1 MKLKGIKPVEQHVE
15 KAVLGVC
22 GAAFVGALVWQ
33 LFLTK
38 SEVKVGP
45 ASKPISAAF
54 DPARD
59 EARKLESKVGN
70 ASPEL
75 PEVPKL
81 AIRDALRLGVEL
93 PATSG
98 QAFALGAGPG
108 VRVGAD
114 TGKPAG
120 AAVALPV
127 VPAPA
132 SVVAATYRNTFHP
145 VEKLR
150 TPALAALLPAEQPFD
165 KASVSVEGT
174 FDGVAFRSVLESD
187 PDGPTGP
194 ATPVPINWWRDPA
207 GLPAVEILGVEM
219 ERKTIRNPDGTVPSK
234 EEVVVVP
241 VSPGRS
247 GLAAEETVPTVI
259 AMWERDAR
267 SAGDIPPLLDEVRAI
282 GPVIT
287 RPTFYETI
295 AGPDWERPREA
306 AVAIG
311 ENDEAR
317 QQRSVKRQLAELDK
331 DIAEIEGKLGSGG
344 RRTGRETDRDRGPA
358 SGGGGRGG
366 RSQGG
371 GRGGEREAA
380 PQELNE
386 SQRKALEENLKRAE
400 ERREQLVKK
409 LESLGGKDEGPTQDD
424 LDALE
429 TPWLDNAKIDVW
441 SHDLTVQPG
450 AVYQYRM
457 RLVVNNPMFGRGLQ
471 DDQKALAEQ
480 KLLRGTWSEWTTPV
494 TIDRDREFFVTS
506 AVDTDPV
513 TGRPKAM
520 AEVFVFYYGYYRSQG
535 GSFEPGDKLNLRVNL
550 PDELKLADMKV
561 LEELFN
567 KGQVPGIAP
576 IVRPQD
582 RDAQP
587 GGGRGRV
594 VNPEDRETGRP
605 GQNQP
610 MAAEALMSI
619 AGPKFVATGVDSV
632 LLGVRGVPGD
642 GQTRYQ
648 AVVRD
653 LAQQV
658 VALAPDDVR
667 SNPAYRRLEASV
679 KAGKDALAEPKVE
692 EEPKRPDPRPRPV
705 PTRPAS
711 GGGGGGGGGGG

>member
-45 ASKPISAAF
+45 ATKPISAAF

-59 EARKLESKVGN
+59 EAKRLEAKVGN
-70 ASPEL
+70 ATPEM

-114 TGKPAG
+114 VGKPAG
-120 AAVALPV
+120 AAVALPA

-132 SVVAATYRNTFHP
+132 SVVAATYRNTFSP

-165 KASVSVEGT
+165 KASVSVEGV

-194 ATPVPINWWRDPA
+194 ATPVPLNWWRDPA
-207 GLPAVEILGVEM
+207 GLPAVEILSVEL
-219 ERKTIRNPDGTVPSK
+219 ERKTIRNPDGTTPAK
-234 EEVVVVP
+234 DEVVVVP
-241 VSPGRS
+241 VPPGRS
-247 GLAAEETVPTVI
+247 GLPPQDDAGSVA

-267 SAGDIPPLLDEVRAI
+267 SAGDIPPMLDEVRAI
-282 GPVIT
+282 GPIIT
-287 RPTFYETI
+287 RPMFYETI
-295 AGPDWERPREA
+295 AGPEWERPREA
-306 AVAIG
+306 VVAASEG
-311 ENDEAR
+311 NEAR
-317 QQRSVKRQLAELDK
+317 QQRLLKRQITEVDE
-331 DIAEIEGKLGSGG
+331 DIADIEGKLGSGG
-344 RRTGRETDRDRGPA
+344 RSGRDRDRDQ
-358 SGGGGRGG
+358 GGAGSGRGG
-366 RSQGG
+366 RMSGGGG
-371 GRGGEREAA
+371 GRGGERQTA

-386 SQRKALEENLKRAE
+386 SQRKALEENLKRLTD
-400 ERREQLVKK
+400 RRESLVTS
-409 LESLGGKDEGPTQDD
+409 LESLGGKDEGPKEDN
-424 LDALE
+424 LAELE
-429 TPWLDNAKIDVW
+429 TPWLDRAKIDVW
-441 SHDLTVQPG
+441 AHDLTVQPG

-471 DDQKALAEQ
+471 EDQKALAEQ
-480 KLLRGTWSEWTTPV
+480 KLIRGAWSEWTAPV

-550 PDELKLADMKV
+550 PDELKLADMKA
-561 LEELFN
+561 LEEAFA
-567 KGQVPGIAP
+567 KGQI
-576 IVRPQD
+576 
-582 RDAQP
+582 
-587 GGGRGRV
+587 RGLTPVAR
-594 VNPEDRETGRP
+594 PEDREAPGGGGRRSRAAP
-605 GQNQP
+605 DDREGGRAGQNQP
-610 MAAEALMSI
+610 VAADALMSV
-619 AGPKFVATGVDSV
+619 AGPKFVPAGVDSV
-632 LLGVRGVPGD
+632 LLGVRGVPGE
-642 GQTRYQ
+642 GQTKYQ

-653 LAQQV
+653 LAQRV
-658 VALAPDDVR
+658 VALAPDDMR
-667 SNPAYRRLEASV
+667 SNPAYKRLEASV
-679 KAGKDALAEPKVE
+679 RAGVEALKESKPE
-692 EEPKRPDPRPRPV
+692 EEPKRQERPDRPPAGPRPPR
-705 PTRPAS
+705 
-711 GGGGGGGGGGG
+711 GGGGGGGGGG

>member
-45 ASKPISAAF
+45 ATKPISAAF

-59 EARKLESKVGN
+59 AARSLETKIAN

-81 AIRDALRLGVEL
+81 AIRDALRLGTEL
-93 PATSG
+93 PATAG

-108 VRVGAD
+108 VRVGTD
-114 TGKPAG
+114 VGKPAG
-120 AAVALPV
+120 AAVALPA

-132 SVVAATYRNTFHP
+132 SVVAASYRNTFSP

-187 PDGPTGP
+187 PDGPNGP
-194 ATPVPINWWRDPA
+194 AAPVPINWWRDPA
-207 GLPAVEILGVEM
+207 GMPAVEILGVEM
-219 ERKTIRNPDGTVPSK
+219 ERKTIRNPDGTTPSK
-234 EEVVVVP
+234 EEIVVVP
-241 VSPGRS
+241 VAPGRS
-247 GLAAEETVPTVI
+247 GLPADDGATSVA

-267 SAGDIPPLLDEVRAI
+267 SAGDIPPMLDEVRAI

-287 RPTFYETI
+287 RPTFYDTI
-295 AGPDWERPREA
+295 AGPEWERPRDA
-306 AVAIG
+306 AVAVG

-317 QQRSVKRQLAELDK
+317 QQRLVKRQLEGLDK
-331 DIAEIEGKLGSGG
+331 DISEIEGKLGTGG
-344 RRTGRETDRDRGPA
+344 RRAGRDQPRDRDA
-358 SGGGGRGG
+358 GGAGGRGG
-366 RSQGG
+366 RMSGGG
-371 GRGGEREAA
+371 GRGGERETA

-386 SQRKALEENLKRAE
+386 SQRKALEDNLNRLQ
-400 ERREQLVKK
+400 ERREQLVKR
-409 LESLGGKDEGPTQDD
+409 LESLGGKDEGPKEGD
-424 LDALE
+424 LDKVEA
-429 TPWLDNAKIDVW
+429 PWLDNAKIDVW
-441 SHDLTVQPG
+441 AHDLTVQPG

-457 RLVVNNPMFGRGLQ
+457 RLIVNNPMFGRGLQ
-471 DDQKALAEQ
+471 EDQKALAEQ
-480 KLLRGTWSEWTTPV
+480 KLIRGTWSEWTAPV
-494 TIDRDREFFVTS
+494 TIDRDREFFITS
-506 AVDTDPV
+506 AVDNDPV

-550 PDELKLADMKV
+550 PDELKLADMKA
-561 LEELFN
+561 LEEAFI
-567 KGQVPGIAP
+567 KGQIPGLAP
-576 IVRPQD
+576 VARPQD
-582 RDAQP
+582 REAPP
-587 GGGRGRV
+587 GGGRRPGAAP
-594 VNPEDRETGRP
+594 NDREGGRA
-605 GQNQP
+605 GQNQQV
-610 MAAEALMSI
+610 AAEALMSI
-619 AGPKFVATGVDSV
+619 AGPKFIATGVDSV
-632 LLGVRGVPGD
+632 LLGVRGVPGE

-658 VALAPDDVR
+658 VAMSPDTVDGAAR
-667 SNPAYRRLEASV
+667 KRLESSV
-679 KAGKDALAEPKVE
+679 KAGKEALVEPKVE
-692 EEPKRPDPRPRPV
+692 EPKRPERPDRPPPPPPRG
-705 PTRPAS
+705 T
-711 GGGGGGGGGGG
+711 GGGGGGGGGG

>member
-38 SEVKVGP
+38 NEVKVGP

-59 EARKLESKVGN
+59 EAKKLEAKVGN
-70 ASPEL
+70 ASPEI

-120 AAVALPV
+120 AAVALPT

-132 SVVAATYRNTFHP
+132 SVVAATYRNTFSP

-165 KASVSVEGT
+165 KASVSVEGI

-187 PDGPTGP
+187 PDGPNGP

-207 GLPAVEILGVEM
+207 GLPAVEVLGVEM
-219 ERKTIRNPDGTVPSK
+219 ERKTIRNPDGTVPSQD
-234 EEVVVVP
+234 EIVVVP
-241 VSPGRS
+241 VAPGRS
-247 GLAAEETVPTVI
+247 GLPAEETVPSVM
-259 AMWERDAR
+259 AWWERDAR
-267 SAGDIPPLLDEVRAI
+267 SAGDIPPMLDEVRSI

-287 RPTFYETI
+287 RPEFYETI
-295 AGPDWERPREA
+295 AGPEWERPREA
-306 AVAIG
+306 VVAVG
-311 ENDEAR
+311 ENDQAR
-317 QQRSVKRQLAELDK
+317 QQRLVKRQLAELDK
-331 DIAEIEGKLGSGG
+331 DITEIEDKLGTGG
-344 RRTGRETDRDRGPA
+344 RRAARDRAPER
-358 SGGGGRGG
+358 GGTTGSGGRGG
-366 RSQGG
+366 RMSGGG
-371 GRGGEREAA
+371 GRGGERESA
-380 PQELNE
+380 PSELNE
-386 SQRKALEENLKRAE
+386 SQRKALEENLKRLQD
-400 ERREQLVKK
+400 RREVLVKK
-409 LESLGGKDEGPTQDD
+409 LESLGGTDEGPKDSE
-424 LDALE
+424 LDEVEL
-429 TPWLDNAKIDVW
+429 PWLDNAKIDVW
-441 SHDLTVQPG
+441 AHDLTVQPG

-471 DDQKALAEQ
+471 EDQKALAEQ
-480 KLLRGTWSEWTTPV
+480 KLLRGTWSEWTAPV
-494 TIDRDREFFVTS
+494 TIDRDREFFITS
-506 AVDTDPV
+506 AVDNDPV

-550 PDELKLADMKV
+550 PDELKLADMKA
-561 LEELFN
+561 LEEAFS
-567 KGQVPGIAP
+567 KGQLPGLAP
-576 IVRPQD
+576 IVRPD
-582 RDAQP
+582 ERENQP
-587 GGGRGRV
+587 GGGRGRQAA
-594 VNPEDRETGRP
+594 PDDRGAARA

-610 MAAEALMSI
+610 VAADALMSI
-619 AGPKFVATGVDSV
+619 AGPKFVAAGVDSV
-632 LLGVRGVPGD
+632 LLGVRGVPGE

-658 VALAPDDVR
+658 VAMAPDDAR
-667 SNPAYRRLEASV
+667 GNAAYKRLEASV
-679 KAGKDALAEPKVE
+679 KAGKEALEAPKVE
-692 EEPKRPDPRPRPV
+692 EEPKRPEPRPRPV
-705 PTRPAS
+705 PTRPR